1 MKLKTGW
8 AIAIMV
14 ILIVVGVVFGA
25 FRGWTDERALVN
37 ETRAGLDSMLQTR
50 VESAYNVLAVAKRH
64 LPETDE
70 AYLRVVRDRNDLE
83 GGSKGTDDN
92 LAQKAAANDALTVD
106 AAALL
111 DKLSQ
116 LDSVKNDSRD
126 NMYVTSYLPQ
136 MLAQSEQKTA
146 GAAYNQAAADF
157 NNRMSKT
164 FSGWLARTLLGVK
177 PAVEFKA
184 Q

>member
-8 AIAIMV
+8 AIVIMV
-14 ILIVVGVVFGA
+14 ILIVGGVILGA
-25 FRGWTDERALVN
+25 YRGWNDERALVN

-83 GGSKGTDDN
+83 GGSNPAWDN
-92 LAQKAAANDALTVD
+92 LSQKAKANDALTVD
-106 AAALL
+106 ATALL
-111 DKLSQ
+111 DKLAQ

-157 NNRMSKT
+157 NSRMNGT

>member
-14 ILIVVGVVFGA
+14 ILVAGSVIYGA
-25 FRGWTDERALVN
+25 FRGWTDERVLVN

-64 LPETDE
+64 LPEDDE

-83 GGSKGTDDN
+83 GGSKGVDDD
-92 LAQKAAANDALTVD
+92 LAQKAKANDALTAD
-106 AAALL
+106 AADLL
-111 DKLSQ
+111 NKLAR

-136 MLAQSEQKTA
+136 MLAQSEEKTA
-146 GAAYNQAAADF
+146 GAAYNQAAAEF
-157 NNRMSKT
+157 NGRMKGT
-164 FSGWLARTLLGVK
+164 FSGWIARTLLGIK
-177 PAVEFKA
+177 PAAEFKA

>member
-8 AIAIMV
+8 AIVIMV
-14 ILIVVGVVFGA
+14 ILIVGGVILGA
-25 FRGWTDERALVN
+25 YRGWNDERALVN

-64 LPETDE
+64 LPEDDE
-70 AYLRVVRDRNDLE
+70 AYLRVVRDRNALESTSDDL
-83 GGSKGTDDN
+83 G
-92 LAQKAAANDALTVD
+92 QKAQANEALTVD

-111 DKLSQ
+111 DKLVQ
-116 LDSVKNDSRD
+116 LETVKNDSRD

-157 NNRMSKT
+157 NSRMNGT

-177 PAVEFKA
+177 PAVEFQA
-184 Q
+184 R

>member
-8 AIAIMV
+8 AIVIMV
-14 ILIVVGVVFGA
+14 ILIAGGVVYGA
-25 FRGWTDERALVN
+25 YSGWTDERALVN
-37 ETRAGLDSMLQTR
+37 ETRAGLESMLQTR

-64 LPETDE
+64 LPEDDE
-70 AYLRVVRDRNDLE
+70 AYQRVVRDRNDLE
-83 GGSKGTDDN
+83 SSSKDADDM
-92 LAQKAAANDALTVD
+92 AQKAKANDALTAD

-111 DKLSQ
+111 DKLAQ
-116 LDSVKNDSRD
+116 LDSVKKDSRD

-136 MLAQSEQKTA
+136 MLAQSEQKTV

-157 NNRMSKT
+157 NSRMNGT
-164 FSGWLARTLLGVK
+164 FSGWLARSFLGIK
-177 PAVEFKA
+177 PAAEFKA

>member
-14 ILIVVGVVFGA
+14 ILVAGSVIYGA
-25 FRGWTDERALVN
+25 FRGWTDERVLVN

-64 LPETDE
+64 LPEDDE

-83 GGSKGTDDN
+83 GGSKGVDDD
-92 LAQKAAANDALTVD
+92 LAQKAKANDALTAD
-106 AAALL
+106 AADLL
-111 DKLSQ
+111 NKLAR

-146 GAAYNQAAADF
+146 GAAYNQAVADF
-157 NNRMSKT
+157 NGRMNKT
-164 FSGWLARTLLGVK
+164 FSGWLARTVLGIK
-177 PAVEFKA
+177 PAAEFKA

>member
-14 ILIVVGVVFGA
+14 ILIAGGVVYGA
-25 FRGWTDERALVN
+25 YRGWTGERALVN

-50 VESAYNVLAVAKRH
+50 VESAYNVLAVARRH
-64 LPETDE
+64 LPEDDE

-83 GGSKGTDDN
+83 GGSNPAWDN
-92 LAQKAAANDALTVD
+92 LSQKAKANDALTVD

-111 DKLSQ
+111 DKLAQ
-116 LDSVKNDSRD
+116 LDSVKKDSRD

-146 GAAYNQAAADF
+146 GAAYNEAAADF
-157 NNRMSKT
+157 NGRMNKT
-164 FSGWLARTLLGVK
+164 FSGWLARMLLGIR
-177 PAVEFKA
+177 PAAEFKA
-184 Q
+184 R

>member
-8 AIAIMV
+8 AIAIMA
-14 ILIVVGVVFGA
+14 ILIVGGVVFGA
-25 FRGWTDERALVN
+25 DRGWTDERALVN

-64 LPETDE
+64 LPEDDE
-70 AYLRVVRDRNDLE
+70 AYLRVVRDRNALESTSDDL
-83 GGSKGTDDN
+83 G
-92 LAQKAAANDALTVD
+92 QKAQANEALTVD

-111 DKLSQ
+111 DKLVQ
-116 LDSVKNDSRD
+116 LETVKNDSRD

-157 NNRMSKT
+157 NSRMNKT
-164 FSGWLARTLLGVK
+164 FSGWLARTLLGIK